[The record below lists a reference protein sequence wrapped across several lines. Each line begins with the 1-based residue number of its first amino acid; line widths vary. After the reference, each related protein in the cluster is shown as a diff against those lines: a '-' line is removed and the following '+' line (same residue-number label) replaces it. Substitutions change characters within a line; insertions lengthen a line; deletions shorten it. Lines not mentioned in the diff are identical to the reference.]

1 MNVYEQKLKQYLT
14 DNNIE
19 FEHLSFKQSCHSVA
33 DAANAADA
41 STDDFVKNI
50 CMVDKDCN
58 FIVAIV
64 HGNDRASTSRVAKVL
79 GIERPNTATPEQI
92 LERTGFPCGGTP
104 SFGFDAIFLIDE
116 KLQDR
121 DVVYT
126 GGGSENS
133 LTKITIPELCKANLG
148 KFVRVRK

>member
-1 MNVYEQKLKQYLT
+1 MNTYEQKLKQYLT

-33 DAANAADA
+33 DAAKAADA
-41 STDDFVKNI
+41 SIDDFVKNI
-50 CMVDKDCN
+50 CMVDQDDS

-64 HGNDRASTSRVAKVL
+64 HGNDRASTSRVAKAL

-92 LERTGFPCGGTP
+92 LKRTGFPCGGTP

-116 KLQDR
+116 KLRDR
-121 DVVYT
+121 DIVYT

-133 LTKITIPELCKANLG
+133 LTKITIPELCKANHG
-148 KFVRVRK
+148 KFTRVRK